1 MIANGKANEIVFV
14 AIDLPTSLTVK
25 SVATTT
31 NGKLKAAQV
40 NLISKISIGIDT
52 RKLDIVII
60 TMCSK
65 TRNFNNFLFFIYFP
79 PIFPRKNIPVIMKFC
94 INCFTIIFNF

>member
-40 NLISKISIGIDT
+40 NFIPKISIGIDT

-65 TRNFNNFLFFIYFP
+65 TRNFNNFLFSSVFSTNFP
-79 PIFPRKNIPVIMKFC
+79 KEKHTSNHEVLY
-94 INCFTIIFNF
+94 

>member
-40 NLISKISIGIDT
+40 NLIPTISIGIDT
-52 RKLDIVII
+52 RKLDMVII

-79 PIFPRKNIPVIMKFC
+79 PIFPRKNIPIIIRFC
-94 INCFTIIFNF
+94 VNCFTIILKF